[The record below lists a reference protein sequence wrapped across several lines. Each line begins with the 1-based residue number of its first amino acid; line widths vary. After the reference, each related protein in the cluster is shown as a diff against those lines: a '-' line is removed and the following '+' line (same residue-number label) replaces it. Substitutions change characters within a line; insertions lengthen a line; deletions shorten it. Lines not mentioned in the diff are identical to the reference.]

1 MDFSPRA
8 LLLCTATA
16 ALLALV
22 NGCATDGVAVGTNPQ
37 VPVTTTSAQL
47 RPGDSLTVALQ
58 GVPDPSTNQVQISD
72 RDTISLPY
80 IGTIST
86 ANATPGELAQR
97 IRETYIAKKFYMT
110 VDVSVSVTERYV
122 YVGGEVTRPGRI
134 IWTPDLTVSKAVQAA
149 GGFTLYAKQSKV
161 NLVRE
166 QKAYDINITLA
177 QKNPEQDV
185 RLMPGDSVQV
195 PRSPF

>member
-8 LLLCTATA
+8 LLLCVVSV
-16 ALLALV
+16 ALLAILP
-22 NGCATDGVAVGTNPQ
+22 GCETDGVTAKNPE
-37 VPVTTTSAQL
+37 VPTTTTSAQL
-47 RPGDSLTVALQ
+47 RPGDSLTVTLQ
-58 GVPDPSTNQVQISD
+58 GVPDPSTNQVQIGD
-72 RDTISLPY
+72 HDIITLPF
-80 IGTIST
+80 IGTLST
-86 ANATPGELAQR
+86 ANATPAELAQR
-97 IRETYIAKKFYMT
+97 IRETYITKKFYTT

-134 IWTPDLTVSKAVQAA
+134 VWTPDLTVSKAVQAA
-149 GGFTLYAKQSKV
+149 GGFTLYAKETKV

-177 QKNPEQDV
+177 QKNPSQDV